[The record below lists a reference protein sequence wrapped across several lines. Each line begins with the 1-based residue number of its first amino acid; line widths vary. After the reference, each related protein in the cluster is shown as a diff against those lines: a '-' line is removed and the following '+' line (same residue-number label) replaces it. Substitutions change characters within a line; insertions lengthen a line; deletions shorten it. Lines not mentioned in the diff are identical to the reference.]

1 MSAEKDFIDTVE
13 DASLRSP
20 NEGQALIFEGMSED
34 EMKKFERK
42 RKCIYSSKF
51 QCSYNIL
58 SCLEG

>member
-20 NEGQALIFEGMSED
+20 NEVQALSFEGMSED

-42 RKCIYSSKF
+42 REDIYSPKF
-51 QCSYNIL
+51 Q
-58 SCLEG
+58 